1 MQSLYFFTKKTVIKE
16 IIMDK
21 KTLKI
26 ITQRVL
32 EYSNEENKKGK
43 NKEALDAHIEA
54 LAEVFGVSKNEIMKI
69 ADQVISAEQ
78 NKKSFKEHF
87 SDQFWRY
94 FFAVI
99 LLGVILILVFLL
111 GRVKTIEQSTPS
123 TRVVITEKP
132 LNTPSNN
139 TQINT
144 HYLHKAMFSHI
155 FVSTMP
161 IKILMIEYFQVN
173 GDFPNK
179 FNDMGLRQEE
189 MKSEKYIE
197 SVRLGTKGKIII
209 KATEKLGK
217 NIIITL
223 VPKEVMGGLN
233 IEWLCKTNYQQ
244 SKLYNCDQI
253 DTKAL

>member
-1 MQSLYFFTKKTVIKE
+1 
-16 IIMDK
+16 MDK

-32 EYSNEENKKGK
+32 KYSNEENKKGE

-111 GRVKTIEQSTPS
+111 GRVKTIEQSTAPIRM
-123 TRVVITEKP
+123 TTEKP
-132 LNTPSNN
+132 LNTSSDNVQISTPN
-139 TQINT
+139 TQIST

-189 MKSEKYIE
+189 MKSEKYIK

-209 KATEKLGK
+209 KATEQLGK

-223 VPKEVMGGLN
+223 APKEVMGGLN
-233 IEWLCKTNYQQ
+233 IEWQCKTNYQQ
-244 SKLYNCDQI
+244 SKLYNCEQI
-253 DTKAL
+253 DNKAL